1 MSSAEKPATAGQ
13 TETWYTETLH
23 HDLRTAY
30 RSRKVLFDARID
42 HQHLV
47 IFDGG
52 RFGKVMMLDGVTQL
66 TTSDEFIYHEMLS
79 HVPILAHGAVQDVLV
94 IGGGDG
100 GIAGEVF
107 KHEGVRRL
115 TMVEIDQGVVDFSKT
130 HLPEVSR
137 GAFDDPRF
145 ELVIRDGRD
154 FVAETDQR
162 YDLIVVDSTDP
173 IGPGEVLFTEGFY
186 RDCRRILKPGGVVV
200 TQNGVPFFQAAELEQ
215 TIRFFSSIFADATCF
230 LAAVPTYVG
239 GFMALGW
246 GTDNPGLRSVS
257 VETVGKRFADAQI
270 ETRYYTPELHH
281 AAFALPRFIAD
292 IVTKGRGGR
301 GG

>member
-1 MSSAEKPATAGQ
+1 MSSNKTARPADQ

-23 HDLRTAY
+23 ADLRSSY
-30 RSRKVLFDARID
+30 RCRKVLFDARID

-66 TTSDEFIYHEMLS
+66 TTSDEFIYHEMLT
-79 HVPILAHGAVQDVLV
+79 HVPILAHGDVREVLV

-100 GIAGEVF
+100 GVAAEAL
-107 KHEGVRRL
+107 KHRGVQRL
-115 TMVEIDQGVVDFSKT
+115 TLVEIDAGVVDFSKA

-145 ELVIRDGRD
+145 ELVIQDGRD
-154 FVAETDQR
+154 FVADTDR
-162 YDLIVVDSTDP
+162 IYDLIVVDSTDP

-186 RDCRRILKPGGVVV
+186 RDCRRILRPGGVVV

-215 TIRFFSSIFADATCF
+215 TIRFFSALFADATCF
-230 LAAVPTYVG
+230 LAAVPTYTG

-246 GTDNPGLRSVS
+246 GSDDPGLRK
-257 VETVGKRFADAQI
+257 VEPAVIARRFADAGI

-281 AAFALPRFIAD
+281 AAFALPKFIGD
-292 IVTKGRGGR
+292 IVARGRR
-301 GG
+301 R